1 VSHLLEVFLGEGV
14 AEVSRVGEPEVVDL
28 DDEYCVGAEVGSCCV
43 VVVCL
48 DSGDG
53 GSLDLGVGGLFEDG
67 GARAPCLSWRYLGQ
81 DFIKVCRVMRLAG
94 DKGLGVVSSV

>member
-1 VSHLLEVFLGEGV
+1 MSHLLEVSLGEGV
-14 AEVSRVGEPEVVDL
+14 TEVSHMGEPDGVDL
-28 DDEYCVGAEVGSCCV
+28 DYEYCVGAEAGSFCV

-67 GARAPCLSWRYLGQ
+67 G
-81 DFIKVCRVMRLAG
+81 V
-94 DKGLGVVSSV
+94 